1 MWATV
6 LLCDDQGTDVAPTR
20 IGPVLVAPAR
30 PLMLTELL
38 ETTPVDWLVVAAPR
52 SLQEPAQLAASLA
65 VGRFPEVA
73 VATVLS
79 GHAPLALMSA
89 LAQARD
95 TTEHP
100 GEGVTLARR
109 MLAETWSGA
118 WARSLGRLREPA
130 PTLLQHAR
138 SLVPGSGFLVRQE
151 PEPAVL
157 RDVRPQDVPAS
168 PFERLLYVQDG
179 AVPPAL
185 LKRMSA
191 VPGFAGVRPVEVPGR
206 WDSIYGRGAGQLALA
221 PRDARQLLV
230 TARWRCPGCRL
241 DLAEQFCPFCRV
253 QTTDVS
259 AREVTTASRG
269 IPLVT
274 VR

>member
-1 MWATV
+1 MWASV
-6 LLCDDQGTDVAPTR
+6 LLCDDEGTDVTPTR
-20 IGPVLVAPAR
+20 IGPILVAPAR

-38 ETTPVDWLVVAAPR
+38 ETTPVDWLLVAAPQ
-52 SLQEPAQLAASLA
+52 SLQEPAQLSISLA
-65 VGRFPEVA
+65 TGRFPEVA
-73 VATVLS
+73 VATLLS

-118 WARSLGRLREPA
+118 WARSLSRLREPA
-130 PTLLQHAR
+130 PTLVQHAR
-138 SLVPGSGFLVRQE
+138 SLVPGSGFLVRQS

-157 RDVRPQDVPAS
+157 RDLQSSDVPTS

-185 LKRMSA
+185 IKRLSA

-206 WDSIYGRGAGQLALA
+206 WESIYGRGAGQLALA
-221 PRDARQLLV
+221 PTDARQLLV
-230 TARWRCPGCRL
+230 AARWRCPGCGL
-241 DLAEQFCPFCRV
+241 DLAEQYCPFCRV
-253 QTTDVS
+253 QTSDAS
-259 AREVTTASRG
+259 PREVSTASRG
-269 IPLVT
+269 ISLAA